1 MPEMTRSKLLV
12 IAALALATPVGAL
25 AKADPC
31 DGKSEGNGD
40 GKGVVIGAHAKVRV
54 VVAEVRSPKKV
65 AKFTLENSV
74 GEPPMDLTF
83 IRKGADRSYSGPVQL
98 HLCAREFHA
107 RETCNNTVAYKPGI
121 IDLKI
126 GSAFRVKLKVSCK

>member
-1 MPEMTRSKLLV
+1 MPEMTRSKLLL

-31 DGKSEGNGD
+31 DGKAEGNGD

-54 VVAEVRSPKKV
+54 VVAEVRSPKKA

-74 GEPPMDLTF
+74 GHPPMDLTTA
-83 IRKGADRSYSGPVQL
+83 RKGSDGVYPGPVQL
-98 HLCAREFHA
+98 HLCTREFHA
-107 RETCNNTVAYKPGI
+107 RESCFNKVSYRPGVI
-121 IDLKI
+121 ELKTTS
-126 GSAFRVKLKVSCK
+126 GHRVRLKVSCK